1 MSGMSAARWK
11 RVVRK
16 ADKRAEDRRAAGPHA
31 ALEDIYE
38 SDFDEEAHPEAVAHW
53 TSELPRPTSTRKL
66 AQESWSLLACT
77 AKNRVLRDAAAL
89 PPPDGSGGPFY
100 ALPHEMFTQILSGSV
115 VSLKDYAHILRTC
128 LLFNSAAVSKSVFAA
143 VGKAAVSEAR
153 QEAEA
158 ADAAAQEARNKI
170 AEAGERVDTH
180 DMEPG
185 TLKLAHQTASTTRS
199 GVYDAPGT
207 WSAGTYNMHGC
218 EDGLCVI
225 QYEDGT
231 IYHGRMRNGERHGL
245 GVELFTDSGRE
256 CRFEGSWD
264 KDKRNA
270 LGVLLNGDFFDG
282 MLGSYKW
289 GEPWGMHLC
298 WGVREGAASSQREPA
313 PAGEDVQFVFYGPEP
328 KGKKPKAGADGYMRR

>member
-1 MSGMSAARWK
+1 MLSCVSVAELLASAARPL
-11 RVVRK
+11 VRSW
-16 ADKRAEDRRAAGPHA
+16 RPNSSVGCCVWPVAELLR
-31 ALEDIYE
+31 
-38 SDFDEEAHPEAVAHW
+38 SQQ
-53 TSELPRPTSTRKL
+53 L

-185 TLKLAHQTASTTRS
+185 ALKLAHQTASTTRS

-207 WSAGTYNMHGC
+207 WSAGTSAPS
-218 EDGLCVI
+218 
-225 QYEDGT
+225 T
-231 IYHGRMRNGERHGL
+231 
-245 GVELFTDSGRE
+245 TT
-256 CRFEGSWD
+256 RFCS
-264 KDKRNA
+264 R
-270 LGVLLNGDFFDG
+270 
-282 MLGSYKW
+282 S
-289 GEPWGMHLC
+289 
-298 WGVREGAASSQREPA
+298 
-313 PAGEDVQFVFYGPEP
+313 
-328 KGKKPKAGADGYMRR
+328 